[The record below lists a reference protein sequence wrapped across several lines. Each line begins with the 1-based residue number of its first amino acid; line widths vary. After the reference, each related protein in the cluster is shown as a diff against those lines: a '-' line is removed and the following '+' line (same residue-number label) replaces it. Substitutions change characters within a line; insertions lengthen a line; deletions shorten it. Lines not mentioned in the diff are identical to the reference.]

1 MPSVQSLK
9 LILLFA
15 VTAFAADYYIEPAP
29 TAPRLCTLA
38 RPCTYGLLPAL
49 TSADTVHFLP
59 ATTGTSNTYSLGT
72 KTLVAASMSIDSP
85 LIVFSNT
92 NLRNKDSASLY
103 VNSVRF
109 NAGSLGSQGVTSVT
123 VQNSNFTSGS
133 YLVLDGQ
140 TITLSDS
147 KFFSLSGSNRHIIYG
162 TTISVLNLQFSDSK
176 SSGHLISF
184 QPSVTFTADS
194 YVEIEG
200 LSFSNCNTT
209 TSSGS
214 IVAVQSSSG
223 KNINAGALSSFSFVN
238 CNSKSALY
246 LAKCNF
252 QSSSTPFAI
261 TSTVFGLSV
270 TGGSVFK
277 GVIAL
282 ESNAATGGITHT
294 TEELTATGVDFNSGA
309 IYTLVNSGTQVT
321 QNTMMS
327 GGNSVCESSNL
338 NYIAS
343 CTALSGAPV
352 YEDYALIKGVYANVT
367 IGPFDACTNTTLD
380 VVDVCGLE

>member
-1 MPSVQSLK
+1 MPLVQSLK
-9 LILLFA
+9 LILLLVA
-15 VTAFAADYYIEPAP
+15 TAFAADYYIEPAP

-72 KTLVAASMSIDSP
+72 KTLLAASVAIDSP
-85 LIVFSNT
+85 SIVFSNT
-92 NLRNKDSASLY
+92 NLRIKESSSLY
-103 VNSVRF
+103 VNSAHF
-109 NAGSLGSQGVTSVT
+109 NKGSLGSQKVTTVT
-123 VQNSNFTSGS
+123 VQNSNFTGGS
-133 YLVLDGQ
+133 YLVLDAQ
-140 TITLSDS
+140 TITLGESM
-147 KFFSLSGSNRHIIYG
+147 FSGLSGSNRHIIYG
-162 TTISVLNLQFSDSK
+162 TTMSVTNLQFSDSK

-184 QPSVTFTADS
+184 QPSVSFTADS
-194 YVEIEG
+194 SVEIEG
-200 LSFSNCNTT
+200 MSFSNCNTT

-238 CNSKSALY
+238 CNSKAALY
-246 LAKCNF
+246 LARCNF
-252 QSSSTPFAI
+252 QSSSTPFDI
-261 TSTVFGLSV
+261 TSTIFGLSV

-277 GVIAL
+277 GIIAL

-294 TEELTATGVDFNSGA
+294 TEEITTTGVDFNSGA
-309 IYTLVNSGTQVT
+309 VYTIVNSGTKVT

-343 CTALSGAPV
+343 CTALSDAPV
-352 YEDYALIKGVYANVT
+352 YLDYALIKGAYANVT
-367 IGPFDACTNTTLD
+367 IGPFNACTNTTLD
-380 VVDVCGLE
+380 VVDACGLE

>member
-1 MPSVQSLK
+1 MQSLK
-9 LILLFA
+9 FILLFVVA
-15 VTAFAADYYIEPAP
+15 AFAADYYIEPAP
-29 TAPRLCTLA
+29 TAPRLCTLS
-38 RPCTYGLLPAL
+38 RPCTFGLLPAL
-49 TSADTVHFLP
+49 TTADTVHFLP
-59 ATTGTSNTYSLGT
+59 ATTGTSSTYALGT
-72 KTLVAASMSIDSP
+72 KTVFQASVSIDSP

-92 NLRNKDSASLY
+92 NLRNTFSPSLY
-103 VNSVRF
+103 VNSARF
-109 NAGSLGSQGVTSVT
+109 INGGSLGSQGVTSVS
-123 VQNSNFTSGS
+123 VQNSNFTNGA

-140 TITLSDS
+140 TISLGDS
-147 KFFSLSGSNRHIIYG
+147 SFSSLSGSNRHIIYG

-184 QPSVTFTADS
+184 QPSVTFTSDS

-209 TSSGS
+209 SSSSS

-223 KNINAGALSSFSFVN
+223 KNVNAGALSSFSFVN
-238 CNSKSALY
+238 CNSKAALY
-246 LAKCNF
+246 LSKCNF
-252 QSSSTPFAI
+252 QSSSTPFSI
-261 TSTVFGLSV
+261 TSTIFGMSV

-277 GVIAL
+277 GLIAL

-294 TEELTATGVDFNSGA
+294 TEEITATGVDFNSGA
-309 IYTLVNSGTQVT
+309 VYTIVNSGTQVT

-352 YEDYALIKGVYANVT
+352 YLDYALIKGAYANVT
-367 IGPFDACTNTTLD
+367 IGPFNACTNTTLD